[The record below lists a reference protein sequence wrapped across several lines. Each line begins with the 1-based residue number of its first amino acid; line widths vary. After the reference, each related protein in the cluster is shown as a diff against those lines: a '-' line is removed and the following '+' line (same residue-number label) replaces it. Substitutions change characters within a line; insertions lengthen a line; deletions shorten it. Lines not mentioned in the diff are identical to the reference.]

1 MDFSRSRYG
10 TASGFLPSWSLIPTR
25 TVVLVEGEDHGLAAD
40 REVAPLGEALVVLG
54 HEDAAVGGGVA
65 GPHPEHV
72 VDLALLEVRAGPE
85 GADGPGLRVVHPP
98 ARLHPQP
105 LGARPR

>member
-10 TASGFLPSWSLIPTR
+10 TASGFLPSWLLIPAR

-54 HEDAAVGGGVA
+54 HEDAAVVG
-65 GPHPEHV
+65 V
-72 VDLALLEVRAGPE
+72 VDELDAEHIVELVLLEVYARQHVAY
-85 GADGPGLRVVHPP
+85 GLYLLGVHS
-98 ARLHPQP
+98 RT
-105 LGARPR
+105 